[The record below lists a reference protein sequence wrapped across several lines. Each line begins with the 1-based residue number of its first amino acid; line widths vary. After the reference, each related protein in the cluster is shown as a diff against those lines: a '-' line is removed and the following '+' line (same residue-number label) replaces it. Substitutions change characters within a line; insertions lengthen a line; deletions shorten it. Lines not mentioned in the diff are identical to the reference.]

1 MKNMLLWDK
10 YNHYFIDQH
19 GQYFLQEKP
28 VFSFSYDSI
37 VYHEGVQK
45 NIFENN
51 TLDLEENQCIEIENY
66 IQQKRTEVGIL
77 KHCVDSNGKYLGFV
91 NKDAI
96 NVSKIV
102 DQSPPTADSF
112 WIWDE
117 NVNQWKRGY
126 YYDNEGK
133 LVDST
138 SPLAV
143 GFTLVPPPVSVLSQK
158 WDKNTEIWIDNYTI
172 DELNKYKNI
181 ESLNLVY
188 TMLSVLNS
196 NTDIKIVLDELNNI
210 LGDSFKY
217 QLTKTTLQEISNA
230 NTVNDVVKTVQ
241 SVRDILLFIE

>member
-1 MKNMLLWDK
+1 MKNIFIWNQ
-10 YNHYFIDQH
+10 YNQYFVDQH
-19 GQYFLQEKP
+19 GQYFITEKP
-28 VFSFSYDSI
+28 VFSFLYDSI

-45 NIFENN
+45 NIFENI

-102 DQSPPTADSF
+102 DQSPPTADYF

-117 NVNQWKRGY
+117 SVNQWKRGY

-138 SPLAV
+138 SSLAV
-143 GFTLVPPPVSVLSQK
+143 GFTLIPPPVSVLSQK

-172 DELNKYKNI
+172 DEINKYKNI

-217 QLTKTTLQEISNA
+217 QLTKTALQEISNA